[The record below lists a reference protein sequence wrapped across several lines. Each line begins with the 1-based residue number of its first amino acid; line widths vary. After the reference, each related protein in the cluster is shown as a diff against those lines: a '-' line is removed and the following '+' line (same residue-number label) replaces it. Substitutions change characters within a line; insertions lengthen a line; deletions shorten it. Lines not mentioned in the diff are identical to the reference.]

1 MRFKRTAGIVLGLA
15 ACLAL
20 SAMARAR
27 ESLDSYLEGV
37 RAKYG
42 LPALAAAVT
51 KDGELI
57 AAGAVGK
64 RVMGMDI
71 PVTIDDRFHLGSD
84 TKAMTAT
91 VAGTLVEE
99 GRLKWTSTVGEVLGK
114 KIKGMNPA
122 LAAVTL
128 EQLLSH
134 SSGIPT
140 DTPEMMAIYMNPVA
154 FEKNTT
160 DLRLDAIKG

>member
-1 MRFKRTAGIVLGLA
+1 MKKLKLYDGYRAGLA

-20 SAMARAR
+20 SAMAHAR
-27 ESLDSYLEGV
+27 ENLDSYLEGV

-42 LPALAAAVT
+42 SPALAAAVT
-51 KDGELI
+51 KDGKII

-71 PVTIDDRFHLGSD
+71 SVTINDRFHLGSD

-99 GRLKWTSTVGEVLGK
+99 GGSADEHGGRGAWQEDPGHEPGTRGRHSG
-114 KIKGMNPA
+114 
-122 LAAVTL
+122 AAP
-128 EQLLSH
+128 SH

-140 DTPEMMAIYMNPVA
+140 DTP
-154 FEKNTT
+154 
-160 DLRLDAIKG
+160 R